1 MILVKNLTSKESV
14 GRIVLTASV
23 GLTIA
28 CSAFLYD
35 SYGMLEESNRQLDKA
50 KIQIETQQTNY
61 KELEAKF
68 LNVESESQRLSKEQ
82 EELRST
88 ISNLES
94 EKNNLVNENGNLK
107 GEVEKLKK
115 MKADAKAKAERER
128 VKQEQKQKEQPKPQ
142 QAPQSQEQKP
152 QSSSVASAG
161 YENWQKMTV
170 QATGYS
176 NVADETGGG
185 SITAIGSGVRWGII
199 AVDPRV
205 IPLGSKVYIPA
216 FGQTFIA
223 EDTGGA
229 IKGNIID
236 IFFNHG
242 DKAREWGRRS
252 IEIYVQK

>member
-35 SYGMLEESNRQLDKA
+35 SYGMLKESNRQLDKA

-88 ISNLES
+88 ITNLES
-94 EKNNLVNENGNLK
+94 EKSNLVNENGNLK

-128 VKQEQKQKEQPKPQ
+128 AKQEQKEQPK
-142 QAPQSQEQKP
+142 PQSQEQKP

-170 QATGYS
+170 EATGYS

-185 SITAIGSGVRWGII
+185 SITAIGSGVRWGIV

-236 IFFNHG
+236 IFFDHG
-242 DKAREWGRRS
+242 DKARSWGRRS

>member
-35 SYGMLEESNRQLDKA
+35 SYSMLEESNRQLDKA
-50 KIQIETQQTNY
+50 KIQIETQQTDY
-61 KELEAKF
+61 KKLEAKF

-88 ISNLES
+88 ITNLES
-94 EKNNLVNENGNLK
+94 EKSNLVNENGNLK
-107 GEVEKLKK
+107 SEVEQLKK

-128 VKQEQKQKEQPKPQ
+128 IQQQQKEQPKPQ
-142 QAPQSQEQKP
+142 QAQQSQEQKP

-161 YENWQKMTV
+161 YENWRKMTV
-170 QATGYS
+170 EATGYS

-216 FGQTFIA
+216 FGRTFIA

-236 IFFNHG
+236 IFFDHG

>member
-1 MILVKNLTSKESV
+1 MKNLTSKESV

-35 SYGMLEESNRQLDKA
+35 SYSMLEESNRQLDKA
-50 KIQIETQQTNY
+50 RIQIKAQQTNY

-68 LNVESESQRLSKEQ
+68 LNVESESQKLSQKQ
-82 EELRST
+82 EELQST
-88 ISNLES
+88 ISNLEA
-94 EKNNLVNENGNLK
+94 EKSNLETENGNLK
-107 GEVEKLKK
+107 GEVEQLKK

-128 VKQEQKQKEQPKPQ
+128 IQQEQKQKKQPKPQ
-142 QAPQSQEQKP
+142 QTQQSQEQKP
-152 QSSSVASAG
+152 QSSNVVSAG
-161 YENWQKMTV
+161 YENWQKVTV
-170 QATGYS
+170 EATGYS
-176 NVADETGGG
+176 NVADELGGG
-185 SITAIGSGVRWGII
+185 DITAKGTGVRWGII

-216 FGQTFIA
+216 FGQTFVA

-229 IKGNIID
+229 IKGNRID
-236 IFFNHG
+236 IFFDHG
-242 DKAREWGRRS
+242 DKARSWGRRS